1 MLYKSSI
8 LTITLLLCSI
18 GNAIAAE
25 PPVTLDFDGDQQLRT
40 TGFAN
45 ASDPIGETLDSLPI
59 DVPTQIAVN
68 PDVLPVQVDPLVAK
82 AMERRD
88 PEALTLPIDIERAWS
103 LDINAAPVAGVKLQT
118 HAPADGVVGVI
129 DPATTPA
136 ELSPAPVAATFDPA
150 QYLDLGYY
158 SPTNSLLDGRIAQAP
173 ETTPPVKPEP
183 QQPIAPPVSSSVERR
198 ADKKNY
204 VGVTVGSFLNIPVYG
219 IGAKFG
225 IADNIS
231 VRPFIQFGKVP
242 QSLLNLADANNN
254 VSISGFIYGLSATY
268 DFNIPSSD
276 LAPYA
281 GIGLANA
288 SGSYV
293 NNNPNTFQ
301 GGSSFTS
308 PVYVELGADYSL
320 TNDVTIN
327 VNYKFQDLGFF
338 SFGAG
343 YKF

>member
-18 GNAIAAE
+18 GNAIAAGTSTALE
-25 PPVTLDFDGDQQLRT
+25 SDGDQPLGT
-40 TGFAN
+40 TSLAAAPVN
-45 ASDPIGETLDSLPI
+45 ETLDSLPI
-59 DVPTQIAVN
+59 DVPTQVAIN
-68 PDVLPVQVDPLVAK
+68 PDVLPVPVDPLVAK
-82 AMERRD
+82 AAERRD
-88 PEALTLPIDIERAWS
+88 SEALTLPMDIERAWS
-103 LDINAAPVAGVKLQT
+103 LEVAPAAGVKLQAL
-118 HAPADGVVGVI
+118 APEAVEEI
-129 DPATTPA
+129 NPATTPA

-158 SPTNSLLDGRIAQAP
+158 SPTNSLLDGRMAQAP
-173 ETTPPVKPEP
+173 ETAPPVKPEP
-183 QQPIAPPVSSSVERR
+183 QQPIVPPVSSSVERK

-219 IGAKFG
+219 ISAKFG

-242 QSLLNLADANNN
+242 QSLLNLAQANNN